1 MWKIGTAITYFE
13 GLGSN
18 AKTGTLVGFAFA
30 VEKSLAMQKFYY
42 RSPRYPVDLPVLLI
56 LEDASV
62 SGRCRE
68 ISNDGMKVEFL
79 RPVLRDACGTLRIGR
94 GESSLELRVRVAR
107 TGADSDG
114 VKFLFASEK
123 ERRALQ
129 RLVALTA
136 APTAQPGPVLVL

>member
-1 MWKIGTAITYFE
+1 
-13 GLGSN
+13 
-18 AKTGTLVGFAFA
+18 
-30 VEKSLAMQKFYY
+30 MQKFHY
-42 RSPRYPVDLPVLLI
+42 RSPRYHVDLPVVLVL
-56 LEDASV
+56 DDSSV

-79 RPVLRDACGTLRIGR
+79 HPVAGNACGTLRIGR
-94 GESSLELRVRVAR
+94 GDSSLEIRARVAR
-107 TGADSDG
+107 IGDDNDG

-136 APTAQPGPVLVL
+136 APTVRSGPVLVL